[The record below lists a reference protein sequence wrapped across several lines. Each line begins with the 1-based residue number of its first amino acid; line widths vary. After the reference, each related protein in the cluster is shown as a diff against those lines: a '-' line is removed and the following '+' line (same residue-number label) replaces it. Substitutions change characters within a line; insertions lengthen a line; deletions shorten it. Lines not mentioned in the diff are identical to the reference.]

1 MKILLFLCALSVLVM
16 HFNQDLSAMYW
27 IGFVGFIITGFSIAN
42 RLAMNELQE
51 TIKSI
56 CDEFADINAILA
68 ARSREL
74 DRRELFDKE
83 IDTEINNLKQ
93 NRHENK

>member
-1 MKILLFLCALSVLVM
+1 
-16 HFNQDLSAMYW
+16 
-27 IGFVGFIITGFSIAN
+27 
-42 RLAMNELQE
+42 MNELQE

-56 CDEFADINAILA
+56 CDEFADISAILA

-83 IDTEINNLKQ
+83 IETEINNIKRIDMKTNEELQGMTHDELVAYAEELQTDLKSS
-93 NRHENK
+93 RSSLTFYCEEKNKLEEV

>member
-1 MKILLFLCALSVLVM
+1 M
-16 HFNQDLSAMYW
+16 D
-27 IGFVGFIITGFSIAN
+27 
-42 RLAMNELQE
+42 ELQKI
-51 TIKSI
+51 IKSI
-56 CDEFADINAILA
+56 CDEFADISAILA

-93 NRHENK
+93 NIHENK

>member
-1 MKILLFLCALSVLVM
+1 M
-16 HFNQDLSAMYW
+16 QTDW
-27 IGFVGFIITGFSIAN
+27 T
-42 RLAMNELQE
+42 MNELLE

-74 DRRELFDKE
+74 DRRELFDKKIE
-83 IDTEINNLKQ
+83 TEIKSIKK